1 MLLHKIKKVMSI
13 IKTVIFCARHNI
25 ALRGHRHESG
35 WNLGEHADGNPGNFL
50 ASLQFR
56 AESGD
61 QALLEH
67 FSGSKSVKYTSPL
80 IQNEIIKCAGDW
92 VRETFLCEVRQQ
104 PFYAISADEATDCS
118 NKEQMP
124 FVVRFVDQDN
134 NIREEFLDFIL
145 CDEGTTGHAIATK
158 LIEELNTCGL
168 PLSKLRGQCFDGA
181 GNMAG
186 RLNGAAAIIQRDSN
200 TCKAEYFH
208 CASHVLNL
216 CIMSATSSILVRN
229 MWCAMKEVSWFFSN
243 SPKRQ
248 QCLHEII
255 EEKMP
260 NATKRKLVDLC
271 RTRWVAR
278 NNALSAFHQLYP
290 AVVHALTA
298 ISSESR

>member
-1 MLLHKIKKVMSI
+1 MSI
-13 IKTVIFCARHNI
+13 IKTVIFCARQNI
-25 ALRGHRHESG
+25 VLRGHRHESG
-35 WNLGEHADGNPGNFL
+35 WNLGEYADGNPDNFL
-50 ASLQFR
+50 ALLQFC

-67 FSGSKSVKYTSPL
+67 FSGSKSVSIRLHWSRMRLSSVLGTGWGK
-80 IQNEIIKCAGDW
+80 K
-92 VRETFLCEVRQQ
+92 FKVRQQ
-104 PFYAISADEATDCS
+104 LFYAISADEATDCS

-145 CDEGTTGHAIATK
+145 CDEGTTGNAVATK
-158 LIEELNTCGL
+158 LIEELNMCRL

-186 RLNGAAAIIQRDSN
+186 QLNGAAAIIQRDSN

-208 CASHVLNL
+208 CALHVLNL

-229 MWCAMKEVSWFFSN
+229 MWCAIKEVSWFFSN

-271 RTRWVAR
+271 RTR
-278 NNALSAFHQLYP
+278 
-290 AVVHALTA
+290 
-298 ISSESR
+298 